1 MKVGQMAAKMSIKK
15 LIVIMAMLLFST
27 NAFAGRCHFGAPVC
41 VDGPSTKLISGVKVT
56 RDCWRYQTDY
66 SCATD
71 SFIDD
76 CDALKN
82 KGCAQI
88 GSTCIVRHTDG
99 ECDVFEQ
106 KYRCEVKPAES
117 SVVDN
122 CASRTFCINEH
133 GEQHCFDAG
142 SAADPDFGIAV
153 ATLESLRQLG
163 TYMSPDNTDIFRGED
178 NRCSKKLGISNCC
191 KPSNGGSSMTN
202 QMLAMQAGLS
212 VAGNAMDAGSGYVYD
227 ALMSSG
233 SGSLAKGMK
242 SIVNG
247 LGGDFSFKPSLSY
260 MGVGV
265 SYGMPATGTTALW
278 STGGEVAV
286 NAVNAANAVTATAE
300 SAITASAATSG
311 QAVVYFEPTAFY
323 VAVAFMVYQE
333 LTQCDKDE
341 QALSVKIG
349 QKLCHSVGSYCA
361 QKVLFGCLVIKE
373 THCCF
378 NSKLARII
386 NEQGRVQLGRD
397 WGAAESP
404 QCTGLTMTDIQK
416 IDFSRIDLS
425 EFIQDIIPK
434 AIDVNAATDKAS
446 ASVKNLTEKYQ
457 SVTTGT
463 SNYYE
468 Q

>member
-1 MKVGQMAAKMSIKK
+1 
-15 LIVIMAMLLFST
+15 
-27 NAFAGRCHFGAPVC
+27 
-41 VDGPSTKLISGVKVT
+41 
-56 RDCWRYQTDY
+56 
-66 SCATD
+66 
-71 SFIDD
+71 
-76 CDALKN
+76 
-82 KGCAQI
+82 
-88 GSTCIVRHTDG
+88 
-99 ECDVFEQ
+99 
-106 KYRCEVKPAES
+106 
-117 SVVDN
+117 
-122 CASRTFCINEH
+122 
-133 GEQHCFDAG
+133 
-142 SAADPDFGIAV
+142 
-153 ATLESLRQLG
+153 
-163 TYMSPDNTDIFRGED
+163 
-178 NRCSKKLGISNCC
+178 
-191 KPSNGGSSMTN
+191 
-202 QMLAMQAGLS
+202 
-212 VAGNAMDAGSGYVYD
+212 
-227 ALMSSG
+227 MSSG

-247 LGGDFSFKPSLSY
+247 LGGDFSFRPSLGY

-265 SYGMPATGTTALW
+265 SYGAPVAGTTALW

-286 NAVNAANAVTATAE
+286 NAVNAANAAAQAAQAVQGTAAAAEAIATAS
-300 SAITASAATSG
+300 SAASTASAATSG
-311 QAVVYFEPTAFY
+311 HAVVYFEPTAFY

-416 IDFSRIDLS
+416 IDFSKIDLS